1 MKKIYNEGRV
11 VGLSSY
17 EIYVKHHLDSSPD
30 VPPLTETEWLASLLG
45 EGYAMVLKFPEV
57 DLEDSLSKVVEIPLP
72 SSSYLRA
79 ANTIRADIF
88 LGEGIADEDDTW
100 LVNVTSYGPLISN
113 NSESSPAS
121 GRISATDL
129 PHDDIEE
136 FPSVDTRAKI
146 TEYLGI
152 VDGVVLQSG
161 TWFNNEYGSPSK
173 DFSPDLDKSPI
184 LRFVVTKNITHRP
197 YILLSGFENSLIL
210 RGMSGKDGSADP
222 TIGSRVNGEFLGP
235 YTFPWANKITF
246 SAPPASLLTSDVDV
260 TTERIRPS
268 SVLGTRYV
276 TQVINKTQLGKS
288 VSLVDDEGFSL
299 LRPFDTGTSEG
310 ELQYLGS
317 EFNWNQLLNVLANRG
332 SMNVL
337 GQFLNSLITDQL
349 PNNYIEFGSGT
360 NKLRFYISNQQPSG
374 SDIPVGSIGIGW

>member
-1 MKKIYNEGRV
+1 MKQIYNEGRV

-57 DLEDSLSKVVEIPLP
+57 ILGDRLSAIVQIPLP
-72 SSSYLRA
+72 STSYLRA

-88 LGEGIADEDDTW
+88 LGEGVADSADTW

-113 NSESSPAS
+113 YSASSPTS
-121 GRISATDL
+121 GTSPATNL
-129 PHDDIEE
+129 PHEDIQE
-136 FPSVDTRAKI
+136 FPDEDTRYKI
-146 TEYLGI
+146 SEYLGI
-152 VDGVVLQSG
+152 VDGVVLQPG
-161 TWFNNEYGSPSK
+161 TWFPNEYGTPAK
-173 DFSPDLDKSPI
+173 DFMPDLNESPI
-184 LRFVVTKNITHRP
+184 LRFVVTKDITHRP

-210 RGMSGKDGSADP
+210 RGMSGTEGSANP

-260 TTERIRPS
+260 TTEKIKPS
-268 SVLGTRYV
+268 AAAGTRYV
-276 TQVINKTQLGKS
+276 TQVVNKTQVGKAIS
-288 VSLVDDEGFSL
+288 VVDDEGFSL
-299 LRPFDTGTSEG
+299 LHPLDAGTSEG
-310 ELQYLGS
+310 ALKYLGS
-317 EFNWNQLLNVLANRG
+317 EFNWNQLLDALASR
-332 SMNVL
+332 SKMNVL
-337 GQFLNSLITDQL
+337 GTFLNSLISEQI

-360 NKLRFYISNQQPSG
+360 NKVRLYISHEPPSG